1 MSVPDQY
8 MARAGVNFSLHNLVL
23 SAGVRDECLPVH
35 DLIGGSDGFR
45 RPGYIISAE
54 PGVTYK
60 LKRATLYAFVPVAL
74 VRDRTQSVPDKI
86 TTALTGKFT
95 NGDAAFADYL
105 INVGVTFKL

>member
-8 MARAGVNFSLHNLVL
+8 MARAGVDINVHNWAF

-35 DLIGGSDGFR
+35 DLIGKSDGFR

-60 LKRATLYAFVPVAL
+60 LKKATIYAFVPVAL
-74 VRDRTQSVPDKI
+74 IRDRTQSVPDKI
-86 TTALTGKFT
+86 TTALTGTFT
-95 NGDAAFADYL
+95 NGDAAFADYV